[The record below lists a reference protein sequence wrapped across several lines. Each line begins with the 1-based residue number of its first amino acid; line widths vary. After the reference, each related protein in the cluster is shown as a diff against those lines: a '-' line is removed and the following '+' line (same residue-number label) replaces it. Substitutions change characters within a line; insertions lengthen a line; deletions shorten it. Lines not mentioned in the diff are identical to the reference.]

1 MAGGYGGSPAALQNV
16 IDYITMASEGNST
29 DFGDLT
35 VARSTQKRGGNSQ
48 TRGVFCGGLDPGL
61 VNTMDYI
68 TIGSTGD
75 AADFGDLS
83 AATSQISGSESDGH
97 GGLQS

>member
-35 VARSTQKRGGNSQ
+35 EARSTLKRGGNTS
-48 TRGVFCGGLDPGL
+48 TRGVFCGGLNPSL
-61 VNTMDYI
+61 VNTMDFI
-68 TIGSTGD
+68 TIGSTGN
-75 AADFGDLS
+75 AQDFGDLTE
-83 AATSQISGSESDGH
+83 ATSQLCGSESDGH
-97 GGLQS
+97 GGLQG